1 MLMSRKATG
10 VLAKEGGWAGIDVG
24 MGKEK
29 GPRELSSPGNVA
41 GGLNMKRRAHDETES
56 SSTSTRQDPEAKAK
70 KAKAKTD
77 RQHQRQRNAGRGA
90 DRNEG
95 SQTGRGGKPMP
106 EWASRRRQSPRDGLP
121 PVPRLGWR
129 WDDGTGGG
137 QGGERLV
144 VGTEP
149 GLAWS
154 VLGVKLPDANSM
166 FRLGGRGN
174 GGDPGA
180 NNEKK
185 MILSSLP
192 WPFAWSGWHPALLD
206 AAKPNGGRT
215 GGRLPAPTPP
225 LLLF

>member
-1 MLMSRKATG
+1 MSRKATG

-77 RQHQRQRNAGRGA
+77 RQRQRNAGRGA

-106 EWASRRRQSPRDGLP
+106 EWASRRRQSPRDGLT

-129 WDDGTGGG
+129 WDDGTGG
-137 QGGERLV
+137 QGGGRLV

-166 FRLGGRGN
+166 FRLGGN

-185 MILSSLP
+185 MILSPLP
-192 WPFAWSGWHPALLD
+192 WPLPGLAGTRRCSMRRNLMVDGP
-206 AAKPNGGRT
+206 GGGSR
-215 GGRLPAPTPP
+215 RPRPP
-225 LLLF
+225 LQASPPPFSFF